1 MKSNTTNHRSLFLA
15 DESHDESSDEQAQG
29 RPRTGQRTK
38 HPRRSLDDVNKA
50 DVAGKTVPAPAAGV
64 KSVAG
69 GGPLDAAASGP
80 FPAAA
85 AAGGSSPA
93 VAAAG
98 SSPAA
103 AAAGSSPAAAAAGPS
118 RSAIPDGGSPPADVA
133 PDAVVPAGTPAAV
146 EGNPNRSPMELL
158 MTRATGRAYA
168 TDAARFDEEARAE
181 PDVNEELRTK
191 AEAHKAIAGVYQKEN
206 GRLADDLKSALVL
219 ITHLAKK
226 TTQVDQSTLDW
237 KFTSCAGH
245 AGYSPESAEGMQVA
259 AIAKSHG
266 KLKDAMER
274 FNDRIG
280 KIYRLCRVYALSRDP
295 CVFMR
300 EKRTL
305 KGELTFSEIDD
316 FAKVCADFVKNQSDT
331 FVKCASLWD
340 PEFDGALPIALFPDQ
355 LLVILAAVRFKLRY
369 PHGKAQFKRSGDPSA
384 FSRQARV
391 VQRWINEGPV
401 ERDGD
406 CVGIGSI
413 CIVGWKEIPEAELEA
428 DELGDLTRDDLTSR
442 AAYRRLHNANEPQK
456 ELF

>member
-50 DVAGKTVPAPAAGV
+50 DVAGKTVPALAAGV

-69 GGPLDAAASGP
+69 GGPLDDAASDP

-98 SSPAA
+98 SSLAA

-118 RSAIPDGGSPPADVA
+118 RSAIRDGGSPPADVA

-191 AEAHKAIAGVYQKEN
+191 AEAQKAIAGVYQKEN

-226 TTQVDQSTLDW
+226 TTQVDQSTLVW

-245 AGYSPESAEGMQVA
+245 AGYTPESAEGMQVA
-259 AIAKSHG
+259 AIAKSQG

-442 AAYRRLHNANEPQK
+442 AAYRRLHNANEPQV

>member
-103 AAAGSSPAAAAAGPS
+103 AAAGSSAAAAAAGPS

-168 TDAARFDEEARAE
+168 TDAALFDEEARAE
-181 PDVNEELRTK
+181 PDVNEELRSK
-191 AEAHKAIAGVYQKEN
+191 AEAQKAIAGVYQKEN
-206 GRLADDLKSALVL
+206 GRLADDLKRALVL

-237 KFTSCAGH
+237 K
-245 AGYSPESAEGMQVA
+245 
-259 AIAKSHG
+259 
-266 KLKDAMER
+266 
-274 FNDRIG
+274 
-280 KIYRLCRVYALSRDP
+280 
-295 CVFMR
+295 
-300 EKRTL
+300 
-305 KGELTFSEIDD
+305 
-316 FAKVCADFVKNQSDT
+316 
-331 FVKCASLWD
+331 
-340 PEFDGALPIALFPDQ
+340 
-355 LLVILAAVRFKLRY
+355 VRFKLRY

>member
-1 MKSNTTNHRSLFLA
+1 
-15 DESHDESSDEQAQG
+15 
-29 RPRTGQRTK
+29 
-38 HPRRSLDDVNKA
+38 
-50 DVAGKTVPAPAAGV
+50 
-64 KSVAG
+64 
-69 GGPLDAAASGP
+69 
-80 FPAAA
+80 
-85 AAGGSSPA
+85 
-93 VAAAG
+93 
-98 SSPAA
+98 
-103 AAAGSSPAAAAAGPS
+103 
-118 RSAIPDGGSPPADVA
+118 
-133 PDAVVPAGTPAAV
+133 
-146 EGNPNRSPMELL
+146 MELL

-191 AEAHKAIAGVYQKEN
+191 AEAQKAIAGVYQKEN

-226 TTQVDQSTLDW
+226 TTQVDQSTLVW

-245 AGYSPESAEGMQVA
+245 AGYTPESAEGMQVA
-259 AIAKSHG
+259 AIAKSQG

-316 FAKVCADFVKNQSDT
+316 FAKVCADFVKNQSDMMMGIYWHLWEGSPFSSPA

-355 LLVILAAVRFKLRY
+355 LLVILAAVSQVRFKLRY

-442 AAYRRLHNANEPQK
+442 AAYRRLHNANEPQV